1 MCRKLQWY
9 LIVCGAGAQRC
20 SNNHICPPPARSP
33 LPFPL
38 EASAVSGHTLA
49 LLLDT
54 VQWSLQC
61 PVLQITTISNGKG
74 IKYSSSILP

>member
-1 MCRKLQWY
+1 MQSDDLQDAVSTSPGA
-9 LIVCGAGAQRC
+9 LIITFV
-20 SNNHICPPPARSP
+20 PPPARSP